1 MATIT
6 ATNMRANGAAT
17 VTETTLT
24 ASDTFTYTE
33 SKRPVLILRNASG
46 GALTVTI
53 DGADGTTVSVPGIGA
68 VTVSS
73 GYSTG
78 SIANG
83 ATVAIPLNAIKH
95 YLQGVIAVTGGTG
108 ISASL
113 LEF

>member
-1 MATIT
+1 MATIA
-6 ATNMRANGAAT
+6 ATSMQGSGQRT

-24 ASDTFTYTE
+24 ASDTFTYNE
-33 SKRPVLILRNASG
+33 DRSPVLVLRNGTA

-53 DGADGTTVSVPGIGA
+53 DGDGGTTVPVPGIGD
-68 VTVSS
+68 VSVAA

-78 SIANG
+78 SIPAG
-83 ATVAIPLNAIKH
+83 VVKAIPLLSIKH
-95 YLQGVIAVTGGTG
+95 YLQGAIGVTGGTG